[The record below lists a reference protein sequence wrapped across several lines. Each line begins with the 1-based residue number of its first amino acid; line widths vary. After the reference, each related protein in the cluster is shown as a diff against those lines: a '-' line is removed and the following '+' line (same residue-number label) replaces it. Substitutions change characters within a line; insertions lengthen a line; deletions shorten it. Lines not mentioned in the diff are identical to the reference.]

1 MSSLE
6 VMHWVFWG
14 SFALIVYTY
23 LGYGP
28 IVWALGHLRRWLRPR
43 PPHPPL
49 DDDALPAV
57 TLVIAAYN
65 EAAVIDEKLA
75 NVRALDYPAEKLDV
89 VFVTDGSTDGTPD
102 RLRRAP
108 DVRLLHQAERTGKTA
123 ALNRAMRH
131 VTTPLAVFS
140 DANAMLNPKAL
151 RHIVRPYQDPS
162 VGAVAGEKR
171 VHADD
176 GAVAGAGEGLYWRY
190 ESTLRRWD
198 ARLHSVMGAAGELFS
213 VRTALFRP
221 LPPDTLLDDFVMTLR
236 IAGQGYRIAYV
247 PEAYATEG
255 PSASLAEEMTRKVRI
270 AAGGLQSTVRLRALL
285 NPFRHGLLS
294 FQLLSHRV
302 LRWTLAPAALPVCLG
317 ANLALA
323 LSHGDLYTA
332 LLAGQLTLYG
342 LAGGYGLY
350 LLRPSARPTK
360 PDGHPPA
367 PAVLYAPFYFAL
379 MNAAVYLGM
388 VRYLRGRQSVTW
400 QRARRAPQPS
410 TGGVPPQE
418 SPDRTRSPV
427 V

>member
-1 MSSLE
+1 
-6 VMHWVFWG
+6 MHWVFWT
-14 SFALIVYTY
+14 SLALIVYTY

-28 IVWALGHLRRWLRPR
+28 VVWALSRLRQWLRPR
-43 PPHPPL
+43 PSQPPL

-75 NVRALDYPAEKLDV
+75 NVRALDYPADKLDV

-102 RLRRAP
+102 RLRRAA
-108 DVRLLHQAERTGKTA
+108 DIRLLHQTKRAGKTA
-123 ALNRAMRH
+123 ALNRAMQH
-131 VTTPLAVFS
+131 VTTPLVVFS
-140 DANAMLNPKAL
+140 DANAMLNPGAL
-151 RHIVRPYQDPS
+151 RHLVRPYQNPS

-171 VHADD
+171 VRADD

-198 ARLHSVMGAAGELFS
+198 ARLHSVMGGAGELFS

-255 PSASLAEEMTRKVRI
+255 PSASLTDEMARKVRI
-270 AAGGLQSTVRLRALL
+270 AAGGLQATVRLRTLL

-332 LLAGQLTLYG
+332 LLAGQLVLYG

-350 LLRPSARPTK
+350 LLRPSTRPTK
-360 PDGHPPA
+360 PGGPLPA

-388 VRYLRGRQSVTW
+388 IRYLRGRQAVTW
-400 QRARRAPQPS
+400 QRAQRAPRPAANR
-410 TGGVPPQE
+410 TPPQE
-418 SPDRTRSPV
+418 
-427 V
+427 